1 MMLIML
7 FFINDILVFFFSSC
21 EYIVLICSFD
31 VGGGGGIIRLWG
43 RVFVVN
49 KCFIL
54 NVILFLFFGVLM
66 LFLYDELVFYLG
78 EVNDLYFF
86 SIIEILEIS
95 IGLFF
100 YVLEKDFIFLKR
112 FLCMYVGRLF
122 ILFIN

>member
-49 KCFIL
+49 KCFFL
-54 NVILFLFFGVLM
+54 NAIKFLFFGVLM

-86 SIIEILEIS
+86 SIMEIMVKS
-95 IGLFF
+95 F
-100 YVLEKDFIFLKR
+100 VLWFKKGF
-112 FLCMYVGRLF
+112 M
-122 ILFIN
+122 